1 MKFRDRVRVRDASS
15 AQEYWA
21 VKHTVLY
28 RGLPSVLPTITITLH
43 LQRHNPRPQGH
54 QCDKLHRGQ
63 GSDTSAVCTPSP
75 GPVPHGCSHSLLR
88 MVLQVG
94 VCSFTCQSE
103 VRGLAQMTL

>member
-28 RGLPSVLPTITITLH
+28 RGLPSVLPTITSTLH

-54 QCDKLHRGQ
+54 QCDKLQRPRLRHQRGVY
-63 GSDTSAVCTPSP
+63 TFPRP
-75 GPVPHGCSHSLLR
+75 GASRVYSFIAQDGPAGRCLLSHLP
-88 MVLQVG
+88 
-94 VCSFTCQSE
+94 E
-103 VRGLAQMTL
+103 